1 MHSSIS
7 REFRKGQFRA
17 LKEEIREFLLRS
29 EAARKELAGR
39 RILICGN
46 MLPSGADRNAENG
59 FWKGV

>member
-39 RILICGN
+39 RILCDVITLHTGK
-46 MLPSGADRNAENG
+46 ADVAGNG
-59 FWKGV
+59 FLRGV